1 MMGVWRYREAVKV
14 RFRTSE
20 SLPNFLMDA
29 RPELIRTTPNG
40 GTIHQWKMPGGHT
53 VFNRYLGCY
62 LGSCKFCDDIE
73 EASDYI
79 SALEVSSKALDK
91 A

>member
-1 MMGVWRYREAVKV
+1 MWRYREAVKV

-20 SLPNFLMDA
+20 SLPIFLMDLK
-29 RPELIRTTPNG
+29 PELIRTTPNG
-40 GTIHQWKMPGGHT
+40 GTIHQWKMPGGQA
-53 VFNRYLGCY
+53 VFDRYLGCY

-73 EASDYI
+73 EASRYI
-79 SALEVSSKALDK
+79 SALEVSSKASSK